1 MASAS
6 GKNVIP
12 HVCVPARMS
21 KRCTSINV
29 ERSRAL
35 TRQIVRTCVQNECAP
50 EQGRAIGLP
59 APSAVNGSQ
68 QIEHEQASWTACKRR
83 DAILHWHKQAKAK
96 SPRATQHDR
105 GFESPQATHTL
116 AKAKSP
122 RATQRHG
129 RGFGFASRVTRV
141 ATTPREPRR
150 QSSIKV
156 NIFFEMHFCTTV
168 PL

>member
-83 DAILHWHKQAKAK
+83 DAILH
-96 SPRATQHDR
+96 
-105 GFESPQATHTL
+105 
-116 AKAKSP
+116 
-122 RATQRHG
+122 
-129 RGFGFASRVTRV
+129 
-141 ATTPREPRR
+141 
-150 QSSIKV
+150 
-156 NIFFEMHFCTTV
+156 
-168 PL
+168 